1 VIVSRCGA
9 SIIFTWPRRDLAIS
23 QAHSRQ
29 LQAKPLSTERI
40 PYKRVVAT
48 VFVIGMFMD
57 IMDTTVINTAL
68 PTLAR
73 EFNAPRTTIE
83 WVSLGYLLSLAVW
96 IPASGWLGDR
106 FGTKRVFLLALG
118 LFTIGSA
125 LCGLSRSIGELVAFR
140 ILQGVGGGMLTPVGT
155 AMLFRAYPP
164 RERAKASA
172 VLMIPAVLAPALGPI
187 VGGWLVTN
195 ASWRWIFTINV
206 PFGILGLL
214 FGGFFLHEYTEG
226 TAGRFDGA
234 GFVLSAT
241 GLSTALYAL
250 TQAPDHGWTSPAVLL
265 PGALGVSLLAVLVY
279 VETHIDDPML
289 AFRLLRER
297 MFRNANIVLFLTYSS
312 FAGLLFLLPLF
323 LQTLRGLDA
332 FESGL
337 TTFPQALGVIVSGQF
352 VGRLYP
358 RTGPRRLIIGG
369 MTGMLLATLVLVTID
384 LDTSLW
390 TIREIMFVR
399 GIFMAFA
406 FVPLQ
411 AATYANVSAQDT
423 GRASAIFSTQRQ
435 VAAALGVA
443 VLATVWISRTDALTA
458 GVTDPAAA
466 ARQAVAG
473 FHAAYIVGAGM
484 IAAAV
489 AAGFLIR
496 DSDAAASMRET
507 EPRQHPE
514 APEPETPEAR

>member
-1 VIVSRCGA
+1 MNELLDTS
-9 SIIFTWPRRDLAIS
+9 
-23 QAHSRQ
+23 
-29 LQAKPLSTERI
+29 RI

-48 VFVIGMFMD
+48 IFVIGMFMD

-73 EFNAPRTTIE
+73 EFGASRTTIE

-106 FGTKRVFLLALG
+106 FGTKRIFLLALG
-118 LFTIGSA
+118 LFTFGSA
-125 LCGLSRSIGELVAFR
+125 LCGLAQSIEQLVAFR
-140 ILQGVGGGMLTPVGT
+140 VLQGIGGGMLTPVGT

-164 RERAKASA
+164 RERAKAST
-172 VLMIPAVLAPALGPI
+172 VLIIPAVLAPAVGPI

-206 PFGILGLL
+206 PFGILGLV
-214 FGGFFLHEYTEG
+214 FGAMFLREYTEG
-226 TAGRFDGA
+226 AAGRFDAA
-234 GFVLSAT
+234 GFLLSAT
-241 GLSTALYAL
+241 GLSSALYAL
-250 TQAPDHGWTSPAVLL
+250 TQAPDHGWTSPAVLA
-265 PGALGVSLLAVLVY
+265 PGLIGIALLATLVI
-279 VETHIDDPML
+279 VETRIADPML
-289 AFRLLRER
+289 ALGLLRER
-297 MFRNANIVLFLTYSS
+297 MFRNANIVLFLTYGS

-337 TTFPQALGVIVSGQF
+337 TTFPQAIGVIASSQI

-358 RTGPRRLIIGG
+358 RIGPRRLIIGG
-369 MTGMLLATLVLVTID
+369 MTGMTLATFVLVVID

-390 TIREIMFVR
+390 TIRTIMLVR
-399 GIFMAFA
+399 GMFMAFA

-411 AATYANVSAQDT
+411 AASYANISPEDT

-435 VAAALGVA
+435 VSAALGVA

-458 GVTDPAAA
+458 GVTDPADA

-473 FHAAYIVGAGM
+473 FHAAYIVGAVM
-484 IAAAV
+484 IAAA
-489 AAGFLIR
+489 AISGFLIR
-496 DSDAAASMRET
+496 DIDAAASMRE
-507 EPRQHPE
+507 
-514 APEPETPEAR
+514 PEPNKHSTAAESAAG